1 MAQQRGTSL
10 CYAIEAKK
18 TRCYDSAECGYYPED
33 LHKSCDKLAII
44 TSIFV
49 DIFTNTREIL
59 RQLRALT
66 LLAGITSNVLF
77 YRTWKLTE
85 FVSFT
90 EELVK
95 RYKKESLVKQHV
107 MRTIAHSTS
116 RAQLMA
122 YTTEWEFPEHVD
134 AYVNLVFLLLAEE
147 IKS

>member
-1 MAQQRGTSL
+1 MLVTDLQNNYAKWQMAQQRGTSL

-107 MRTIAHSTS
+107 MR
-116 RAQLMA
+116 
-122 YTTEWEFPEHVD
+122 
-134 AYVNLVFLLLAEE
+134 
-147 IKS
+147 K